1 MIKKHSFILAVAIFG
16 VTITMLFSM
25 APDSTVSSAALNS
38 DWKLTITGLVDKP
51 LNLTI
56 ADLLTMPQNTL
67 FAQIYCVGPPGFFV
81 EEGNWTGVKL
91 NYLLQ
96 KAGVDPSTIKIA
108 FYATDGF
115 TTDLTPLYAMD
126 DSVLV
131 AYEKN
136 GLPIDETLRLV
147 VPDRWGYKWIYH
159 LSKIEAVNYNFLGKY
174 ESQGYSDT
182 ALTTMTGGPGDVG
195 NQLPNPTSLTS
206 RTPTPTSTPNS
217 SQNTSTPNPSPTIP
231 ELSTLAIPLLLIS
244 LFISAAILKHKKLQ
258 QAISS

>member
-1 MIKKHSFILAVAIFG
+1 LIKKHIFILAAAMIAVS
-16 VTITMLFSM
+16 ITMLLYVT
-25 APDSTVSSAALNS
+25 PDSIASSATLNT
-38 DWKLTITGLVDKP
+38 DWKLAITGLVDEP

-56 ADLLTMPQNTL
+56 ADLLTMPQTTL

-91 NYLLQ
+91 NFLLQ
-96 KAGVDPSTIKIA
+96 SAGLDPSTVKIA

-147 VPDRWGYKWIYH
+147 VPSRWGYKWIYH
-159 LSKIEAVNYNFLGKY
+159 LSRIEAANYNFLGKY
-174 ESQGYSDT
+174 ESQGYSDI

-195 NQLPNPTSLTS
+195 NQLPNPTTLTT
-206 RTPTPTSTPNS
+206 RTPSPTPSNS
-217 SQNTSTPNPSPTIP
+217 PKSSANPSPTIP
-231 ELSTLAIPLLLIS
+231 EFSSITILILLLS
-244 LFISAAILKHKKLQ
+244 LLIFASVLKYKKNRLLAATKN
-258 QAISS
+258 